1 MTSKCAEI
9 FLESI
14 PRDALS
20 TLDVEALTELYNA
33 VGWTSYTRDPNLLM
47 QAFLGSDFVL
57 LAKVDTDLLGVVRVV
72 SDDASIAY
80 IQDIIVHPNA
90 QRKGVGK
97 AMLNAVLHRYRHV
110 RQKVLLT
117 DDRPE
122 QIAFYAAL
130 NFKNT
135 RDLNRTPLNA
145 FVHMDDAH

>member
-1 MTSKCAEI
+1 MTNKCAELL
-9 FLESI
+9 LESI
-14 PRDALS
+14 PQDALN

-122 QIAFYAAL
+122 QLAFYAAL